1 MLRPLAVSA
10 YVDILSKV
18 AEDFVQKY
26 QDGGTIEDLRP
37 VLVNYATESNDIIYI
52 KSSTNNLREYGT
64 WNISEIHN
72 IIA

>member
-1 MLRPLAVSA
+1 MISKALICRNGEAWARLRKPTQQLIQRPLAVSA

-37 VLVNYATESNDIIYI
+37 VLVDYATESN
-52 KSSTNNLREYGT
+52 NNMY
-64 WNISEIHN
+64 
-72 IIA
+72 